1 MNTIYFDMDGT
12 FYDLYGYNGW
22 LECILSEKTEC
33 YTHSKMLVDY
43 DNFISILIQLKEKGY
58 KLGIISWLSK
68 NATKEY
74 QNKVRS
80 AKTRYIKKYFS
91 NIFDEI
97 HIIQYGKNKSQYC
110 KENDIL
116 FDDEL
121 NNRSNWNE
129 KDTNNNYCHFGK
141 HRYLCAREALYGTS
155 HRELEGRQG

>member
-22 LECILSEKTEC
+22 LENILSENTDC
-33 YTHSKMLVDY
+33 YTKGKLLVEY
-43 DNFISILIQLKEKGY
+43 DSFVNVLMELKEKGY
-58 KLGIISWLSK
+58 KLGIITWLSK
-68 NATKEY
+68 NATKQY

-97 HIIQYGKNKSQYC
+97 HIIQYGKNKSEYC

-116 FDDEL
+116 FDDEE
-121 NNRSNWNE
+121 NNRIAWNNANGISYDVMNIIE
-129 KDTNNNYCHFGK
+129 I
-141 HRYLCAREALYGTS
+141 
-155 HRELEGRQG
+155 LESMI

>member
-12 FYDLYGYNGW
+12 FYDLYGFEGW
-22 LECILSEKTEC
+22 LECILSEKTDC
-33 YTHSKMLVDY
+33 YTKAKLLVDFY
-43 DNFISILIQLKEKGY
+43 RFTNELYRLKKKGY
-58 KLGIISWLSK
+58 KLGIITWLSK
-68 NATKEY
+68 NASKQY

-80 AKTRYIKKYFS
+80 AKYRYIQKNFD

-97 HIIQYGKNKSQYC
+97 HIIQYGKNKAQYC

-129 KDTNNNYCHFGK
+129 KNGIAYDVMN
-141 HRYLCAREALYGTS
+141 L
-155 HRELEGRQG
+155 LEILESL

>member
-110 KENDIL
+110 KENDIS

-129 KDTNNNYCHFGK
+129 KNGIAYDVLNILINAVSRIYF
-141 HRYLCAREALYGTS
+141 LLFS
-155 HRELEGRQG
+155 

>member
-43 DNFISILIQLKEKGY
+43 NNFVSILIQLKEKGY

-129 KDTNNNYCHFGK
+129 KNGIAYDVMN
-141 HRYLCAREALYGTS
+141 L
-155 HRELEGRQG
+155 LEILESL

>member
-43 DNFISILIQLKEKGY
+43 DNFVSILTQLKEKGY

-129 KDTNNNYCHFGK
+129 KNGIAYDVLNI
-141 HRYLCAREALYGTS
+141 
-155 HRELEGRQG
+155 LEVLETL